1 MKQRE
6 ITDHDGTAWS
16 CVQAYAGLGDD
27 AAADE
32 AAERMSKQ
40 TGGEATVT
48 VVCTPRGGE
57 QSVRIELAPD
67 WVEQVSDEQLGE
79 AIDAARQAAA

>member
-6 ITDHDGTAWS
+6 ITDRDGMAWT

-27 AAADE
+27 TAADE
-32 AAERMSKQ
+32 AAERMAQ
-40 TGGEATVT
+40 QADGQAAVA

-57 QSVRIELAPD
+57 KSVRIELAPD
-67 WVEQVSDEQLGE
+67 WIEQVSDDRLCE
-79 AIDAARQAAA
+79 AIDAARQAA